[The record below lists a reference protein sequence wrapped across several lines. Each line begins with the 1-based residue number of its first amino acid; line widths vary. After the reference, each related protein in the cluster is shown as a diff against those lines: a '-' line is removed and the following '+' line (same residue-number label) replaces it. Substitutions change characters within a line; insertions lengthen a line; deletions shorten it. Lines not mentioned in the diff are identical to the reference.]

1 MRIRNFLEI
10 QQPPEQAGFRK
21 NYSTLDHLHTIN
33 QIIEKSQEHGM
44 DISLAFIDYNK
55 AFYTLDHDFI
65 LEALKNQGVPMKL
78 IKLMKKMYV
87 NPQSRIITDKIG
99 LYFQI

>member
-44 DISLAFIDYNK
+44 KISLAFIDYNR
-55 AFYTLDHDFI
+55 AFDTSDHGFI
-65 LEALKNQGVPMKL
+65 LETLKKKLPLQDQQKKHVSCTALVMNNTGVAY
-78 IKLMKKMYV
+78 IE
-87 NPQSRIITDKIG
+87 
-99 LYFQI
+99 